1 VSLWRYLHDLFT
13 GKDRIRSGRVQE
25 IVIDVDIQIEVQ
37 DFLGRPLIEMER
49 LTREELITYCQL
61 LQEQITTLKMAYRE
75 QVRHGITFVPK
86 NKKICDT
93 CGALVPK
100 NYPCKKCNEQFYDDL
115 IKKKNLARY
124 WRSQHRNP
132 QNGDTLIPMEKSA

>member
-1 VSLWRYLHDLFT
+1 MFAVKGGFQ
-13 GKDRIRSGRVQE
+13 SGGTKE

-37 DFLGRPLIEMER
+37 DFLGRPLIDMER

-61 LQEQITTLKMAYRE
+61 LQEQITDLKIAYRE
-75 QVRHGITFVPK
+75 QVRHGIMFVPK
-86 NKKICDT
+86 NKKICNT
-93 CGALVPK
+93 CGGLIAR
-100 NYPCKKCNEQFYDDL
+100 NYPCKKCNEEFYDDL

-132 QNGDTLIPMEKSA
+132 QNGEALIPMEKSA